1 MVDTFTVLVPTNLG
15 AVRAETTGLSD
26 FGGDVSQYMSLLK
39 GSSAFSFSPGEGEEE
54 DGGEGEPGGFLGDIG
69 GLGGG
74 GGGKEGD
81 DKDESLE
88 EEQEEIFR
96 RRRRRGDCG
105 SEKGSTA
112 SPSAT
117 TAMGDF
123 GGDYGNYLKLL
134 EDDTALGFNPQADP
148 ISDNQV
154 GKLPSK

>member
-1 MVDTFTVLVPTNLG
+1 
-15 AVRAETTGLSD
+15 
-26 FGGDVSQYMSLLK
+26 MSLLK
-39 GSSAFSFSPGEGEEE
+39 GSSAFSFSPGEGEGE

-74 GGGKEGD
+74 RKEGD
-81 DKDESLE
+81 DKDESME

-96 RRRRRGDCG
+96 RRRRRGDG
-105 SEKGSTA
+105 SSEGGSSA

-148 ISDNQV
+148 ISDNEV
-154 GKLPSK
+154 GKLPLK